1 MNELA
6 ARYAS
11 LAGSHERIAAEYRML
26 ANDEWLLDQRSR
38 NLEAA
43 ARHEAQ
49 AAEYDRLAADKVAA

>member
-1 MNELA
+1 METLA

-11 LAGSHERIAAEYRML
+11 LAATSRLHAADYRALSEDPYL
-26 ANDEWLLDQRSR
+26 ANRKAG

-49 AAEYDRLAADKVAA
+49 AAEYDRLAGKVAA